1 MNSKISLLWAF
12 VLAHHHELVGPEP
25 SEEIVRELNQAIIG
39 IANMGWELGPADGGG
54 TFLAFSPGRDVE
66 LLPLLRELVA
76 SAPRIDGLEFLLG
89 RPARSWNFVV
99 SVRTELEGTLEVDCS
114 EWLYALE
121 VFDGGRVG
129 IEIASGAN
137 EVRGWDPASVSRLA
151 VDMTL
156 GEDFRLES
164 LEYLD
169 CVEELSADRREHA
182 TALKYLA
189 EHLASI
195 GLK

>member
-1 MNSKISLLWAF
+1 MDFDFSHLWAL
-12 VLAHHHELVGPEP
+12 VSGCQDDLVGLEP
-25 SEEIVRELNQAIIG
+25 SEEVVHELNQVITS
-39 IANMGWELGPADGGG
+39 IADIGWELGPVDGGG
-54 TFLAFSPGRDVE
+54 AFLAFSPGRDIE
-66 LLPLLRELVA
+66 LMPLLRKLVA
-76 SAPRIDGLEFLLG
+76 SAPQIDGLEFLIG
-89 RPARSWNFVV
+89 RPARVWNFVV
-99 SVRTELEGTLEVDCS
+99 SVRTEHEGTLAIDCS

-121 VFDGGRVG
+121 VFEDGRVG

-169 CVEELSADRREHA
+169 CVEELPADRRENA